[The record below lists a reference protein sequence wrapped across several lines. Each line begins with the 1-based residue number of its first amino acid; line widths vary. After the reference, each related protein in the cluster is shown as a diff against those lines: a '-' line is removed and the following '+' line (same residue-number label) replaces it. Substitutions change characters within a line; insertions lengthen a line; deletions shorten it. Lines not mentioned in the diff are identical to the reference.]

1 MGRCLNT
8 LRAILLKRR
17 LALIICF
24 CLFADFYVLMTIPHR
39 CQRNALAV
47 GVLNAIAMRV
57 QLIIAG
63 VSLLEIFN
71 WMIYAFD
78 AFLIFLIFTAIRMFV
93 HKKEEK
99 IVVQKRLPCR
109 P

>member
-1 MGRCLNT
+1 
-8 LRAILLKRR
+8 
-17 LALIICF
+17 
-24 CLFADFYVLMTIPHR
+24 MTIPHR

-57 QLIIAG
+57 QLIIAV

-71 WMIYAFD
+71 WMIYVFD

-99 IVVQKRLPCR
+99 IVVQKTLPCR